1 MSELEHPLK
10 RLNLRKNVVFAVS
23 EFAINAVML
32 FVGYRLLIKQGGLE
46 AVGIWSTLYAWTNL
60 IRLGDAGV
68 AGAATRFLAL
78 WDVRHEQARLRSY
91 GETALLTNMAQ
102 FSVLSLIAY
111 VALSP
116 SLEHITGAAH
126 VEQASAVLPW
136 LLLGFFLLNVGGTV
150 QGMLQ
155 GLHLGYRR
163 SQLSI
168 IGTAVQ
174 LVAVLVLV
182 PTQGLKG
189 LAWAQILQHG
199 MITIAG
205 WLLVRRKLGGGLL
218 PHQFDKLAFRD
229 MLGYS
234 LKAQV
239 VNIANGFI
247 EPLSKMLVAHFG
259 GMKVQG
265 LYELAYKTVLMPRN
279 LVATGVT
286 ATIPSMATLS
296 REHPQQLRALYGRAF
311 RLSSKL
317 MAGATV
323 AVIALA
329 PIPSFL
335 FLGRVDTSYWLYVT
349 LLAVGFLGNVIG
361 IPAYV
366 LGMASGRMRYNMIAA
381 LSSIC
386 GLAGLGLLAGE
397 EFGGTGVVAVSACMI
412 GMCGIAIWLANRR
425 LITATTK

>member
-1 MSELEHPLK
+1 VSELEHPLK
-10 RLNLRKNVVFAVS
+10 RLNLRKNVLFAVG
-23 EFAINAVML
+23 EFAINAILL
-32 FVGYRLLIKQGGLE
+32 FVGYRLLIEQGGLE
-46 AVGIWSTLYAWTNL
+46 AVGVWSTLYAWTNL

-91 GETALLTNMAQ
+91 GETALLTNIAQ
-102 FSVLSLIAY
+102 FSVLSLLAY

-116 SLEHITGAAH
+116 SLDRITGTAHAA
-126 VEQASAVLPW
+126 QAAAVLPW

-168 IGTAVQ
+168 AGTAIQ
-174 LVAVLVLV
+174 LAAVLILV
-182 PTQGLKG
+182 PTLGLKG

-199 MITIAG
+199 TISIVG
-205 WLLVRRKLGGGLL
+205 WLLVRRRLGGGMV
-218 PHQFDKLAFRD
+218 PHRFDAAAFRD
-229 MLGYS
+229 MLSYS

-239 VNIANGFI
+239 VNIANGFV

-296 REHPQQLRALYGRAF
+296 RENPEQLRALYNRAF
-311 RLSSKL
+311 RLSSRL
-317 MAGATV
+317 MAAATV

-329 PIPSFL
+329 PVPSFL
-335 FLGRVDTSYWLYVT
+335 FLGRVDTTYWLYVAF
-349 LLAVGFLGNVIG
+349 LVVGFLGNVIG
-361 IPAYV
+361 MPAYV
-366 LGMASGRMRYNMIAA
+366 LGMAAGHMRYNMAATLVTVCALAA
-381 LSSIC
+381 L
-386 GLAGLGLLAGE
+386 GFLAGKA
-397 EFGGTGVVAVSACMI
+397 FGGTAVVAVSACMI
-412 GMCGIAIWLANRR
+412 GMCGIAIWLANRT
-425 LITATTK
+425 LVPAFEK